1 MNHDIFFIIITV
13 SFLLIG
19 ILKAF
24 YWNYGKLLVLGSL
37 QYRYASQY
45 LRLENALTQ
54 RVNGITFIIMI
65 VNLSLLIV
73 LQNDIYSVTDFLN
86 VSFSVLI
93 YFFLK
98 YLLILFLGNI
108 FLKKEIARLTIFFSY
123 ISDRSLSIVIFPFLV
138 LAYFISFDINHH
150 IIYLI
155 LFISALFL
163 FFKIYSLFKIGTN
176 SFGLFP
182 LYIFLYLCILE
193 IFPFVLVT
201 KGFFYD

>member
-155 LFISALFL
+155 SFSFL
-163 FFKIYSLFKIGTN
+163 
-176 SFGLFP
+176 
-182 LYIFLYLCILE
+182 
-193 IFPFVLVT
+193 
-201 KGFFYD
+201 